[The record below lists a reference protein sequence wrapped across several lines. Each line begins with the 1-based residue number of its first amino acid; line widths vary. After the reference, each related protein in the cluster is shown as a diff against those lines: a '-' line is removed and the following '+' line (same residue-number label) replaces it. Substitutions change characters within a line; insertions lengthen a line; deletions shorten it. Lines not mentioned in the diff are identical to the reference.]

1 MGPGVISV
9 GSHVIFLVFAI
20 LQAVRISSILVST
33 IGGIS
38 VGGISV
44 GGHVIFIY
52 FLVLGEILRL

>member
-9 GSHVIFLVFAI
+9 GSHVIFLVSAI
-20 LQAVRISSILVST
+20 LQGVRIGSIIVIT

-38 VGGISV
+38 VEGISV
-44 GGHVIFIY
+44 GGHVIFIC